1 MERFC
6 QFPDCTDFN
15 LSQKENVKQ
24 VIRHH
29 WLSEYFILFQ
39 WIFLGPLFF
48 ILLIFGLIHYK
59 ISFESNTALI
69 TLSVSILYIIFL
81 TFSYYIKWTNEA
93 FDIIF
98 LTEDR
103 VLDVTQIDFWHRN
116 IIETRLDHIQ
126 DATGDIKGV
135 INTLFDWGL
144 IIIRTANDKADFS
157 IDRVHNAHQ
166 KAREIFRLANIA
178 RKKEINGI
186 SDIKEGEFCPVDF
199 SQYKNQKLKKLPKNK
214 KTSKKLLSSQSSAQQ
229 EYLSIKKIFRN
240 KVNNIMSRK

>member
-39 WIFLGPLFF
+39 WIFWGPLLFTIV
-48 ILLIFGLIHYK
+48 ILGLLHYK

-69 TLSVSILYIIFL
+69 TLSASILYIIFL
-81 TFSYYIKWTNEA
+81 TFSYYIKWLNEA

-103 VLDVTQIDFWHRN
+103 VLDVTQVDFWHRN

-166 KAREIFRLANIA
+166 QAQEIFRLANIA
-178 RKKEINGI
+178 RKKEISGI
-186 SDIKEGEFCPVDF
+186 SEIKEGEFCPVDF
-199 SQYKNQKLKKLPKNK
+199 SEYKRKNK
-214 KTSKKLLSSQSSAQQ
+214 IKKREYSKISHSTKSSAQQ
-229 EYLSIKKIFRN
+229 EYISIKKIFRN
-240 KVNNIMSRK
+240 KINTLLSKKR